1 MSVPITVGDLV
12 TISEPP
18 RAWRVVYVDQERG
31 FARLEFAGEAWVRS
45 KVVNLDKLQAYLE
58 LEHCGS

>member
-1 MSVPITVGDLV
+1 MSVPIKVGDLV
-12 TISEPP
+12 TISDP
-18 RAWRVVYVDQERG
+18 RAWRVVSVDEERG
-31 FARLEFAGEAWVRS
+31 FAILKFVGEAMVRS